1 MERKSKLLL
10 GSLGLLV
17 FLTISFMGWDQW
29 AWETKKTEGLSIL
42 QKSLGGLG
50 LGAIASPIWNFIN
63 YDPRINP
70 VDDSMTWPIPGGY
83 SYGPDRTATITY
95 FEEAPKNEW
104 NFLPKE

>member
-1 MERKSKLLL
+1 MGRKSKLLL

-17 FLTISFMGWDQW
+17 FLTIGVMGWDQW

-83 SYGPDRTATITY
+83 SYGPDRTAAITY
-95 FEEAPKNEW
+95 FEEIPKNQW
-104 NFLPKE
+104 NPLK